1 LLVREVVSVTTNREL
16 KFTPAEMTRLRE
28 TCRSLGTSYSEF
40 VHFATLQALDEVEAY
55 GRDAEALRAYYE
67 QAK

>member
-1 LLVREVVSVTTNREL
+1 V
-16 KFTPAEMTRLRE
+16 TRLRE

>member
-1 LLVREVVSVTTNREL
+1 MTTNREL

-40 VHFATLQALDEVEAY
+40 VKFATLQALDEVDGYA
-55 GRDAEALRAYYE
+55 RDAEALRAYYE